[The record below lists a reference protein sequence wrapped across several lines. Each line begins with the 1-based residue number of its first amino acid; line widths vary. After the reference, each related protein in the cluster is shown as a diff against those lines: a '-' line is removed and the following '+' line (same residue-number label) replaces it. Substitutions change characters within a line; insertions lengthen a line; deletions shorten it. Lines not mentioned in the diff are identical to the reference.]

1 MSHRGSCPVSS
12 AWPSKLTRQQ
22 PCQSLFVAP
31 CSHTWHY
38 KCIRSLLNSPQYPI
52 FVCPNCRAA
61 ADLEAEVDEPCED
74 WQQMTSEESE
84 ANSEANN
91 DTPPSVAGPSAAQEH
106 TPGSDSGDAADMT
119 MRVEMGTP
127 SPPAQPSV
135 PERIQHTM
143 SDPVP
148 IPPVVSP
155 ASHLGCAP
163 PNPSGAGAIAGG
175 SENPITPRNNAGPWV
190 FDGSAGEGPVNG
202 LPISPGLTEMRSL
215 DSAALDTASRP

>member
-1 MSHRGSCPVSS
+1 M
-12 AWPSKLTRQQ
+12 KLTPFKQ

-38 KCIRSLLNSPQYPI
+38 KCIRSLLNSLQYPI

-61 ADLEAEVDEPCED
+61 ADLEAEVEEPCED
-74 WQQMTSEESE
+74 WQQMTSEDSE

-91 DTPPSVAGPSAAQEH
+91 DTPPSIASGGAPAAQEG
-106 TPGSDSGDAADMT
+106 TPGSDPGDVADVT

-127 SPPAQPSV
+127 SPPSMPSV

-155 ASHLGCAP
+155 ASHLGCAVA
-163 PNPSGAGAIAGG
+163 PNPSAAAIAAG
-175 SENPITPRNNAGPWV
+175 SENPITPRNDAGPWV
-190 FDGSAGEGPVNG
+190 FDGSAGAGQVGGMP
-202 LPISPGLTEMRSL
+202 LSPGQMRSL
-215 DSAALDTASRP
+215 DSAALDTATGP